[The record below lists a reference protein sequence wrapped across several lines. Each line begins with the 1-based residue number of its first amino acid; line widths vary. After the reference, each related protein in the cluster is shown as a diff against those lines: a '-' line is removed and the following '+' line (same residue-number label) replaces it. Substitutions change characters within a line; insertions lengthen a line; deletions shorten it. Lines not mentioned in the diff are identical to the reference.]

1 MFGNISKKIGAGVIV
16 LTTAFSGAAFA
27 GSDDA
32 RNITLESYD
41 GTLFLVGQ
49 LDDVKNGFY
58 LIDVEGLGVLSVD
71 ASKVYCNG
79 NACPSSS

>member
-1 MFGNISKKIGAGVIV
+1 MFGNLSRKIGAGVIV
-16 LTTAFSGAAFA
+16 LSTAFSGAAYA
-27 GSDDA
+27 GSDNA

-49 LDDVKNGFY
+49 LDEVKNGYY

-71 ASKVYCNG
+71 AAKVVCNG
-79 NACPSSS
+79 NACPTKG